1 MTTRTEKKPF
11 ERAEW
16 KRLSD
21 TIDMDTSQQS
31 RSGEEPGPQDQPL
44 KETEGPL
51 KEKAIPSGQQTGEKA
66 AQDDDE
72 TDETLAQDEEPG
84 TFDRVYEHGRQMGF

>member
-1 MTTRTEKKPF
+1 M
-11 ERAEW
+11 
-16 KRLSD
+16 SD
-21 TIDMDTSQQS
+21 IVAMETPQHS

-51 KEKAIPSGQQTGEKA
+51 KEDAVPPEQHAGEKA
-66 AQDDDE
+66 AADNQADE
-72 TDETLAQDEEPG
+72 LNAEDEEPG

>member
-1 MTTRTEKKPF
+1 M
-11 ERAEW
+11 
-16 KRLSD
+16 SD
-21 TIDMDTSQQS
+21 TTGMETSQHS

-51 KEKAIPSGQQTGEKA
+51 KEKAIPPEQPAGEKEA
-66 AQDDDE
+66 EDNQADE
-72 TDETLAQDEEPG
+72 LNTEDGEPG